1 MKEEAK
7 SYEEIIRKKRC
18 IELTRYYNLTE
29 EVLEKIYN
37 FLKENNKGLVKG
49 NKQSITL
56 IIGNDVKNAEII
68 NTPCISSSIDGII
81 IGNDVF
87 KIIPHYVPPTRSYSG
102 FGGSSGGGSSNNNNN
117 NNR

>member
-56 IIGNDVKNAEII
+56 IYIIVKFLSRNSRIYQTEWWLILK
-68 NTPCISSSIDGII
+68 NTKMQPFENEKYFQKLSAKWKLS
-81 IGNDVF
+81 F
-87 KIIPHYVPPTRSYSG
+87 QK
-102 FGGSSGGGSSNNNNN
+102 
-117 NNR
+117 